1 MQIRISFVLI
11 MHTYSFI
18 MFLDVPFNKADF
30 PIPRLSV
37 NHPNF
42 QDFHQEED
50 FQENLKIFLN
60 PISMVSNDR
69 AMLSNIFDP
78 DFKADDI
85 SYELF
90 TKNNKEQGVHLNMD
104 DITQL
109 KDSPFNPAWP
119 VKIII
124 HGWTDNGDT
133 FWLHDIRR
141 NYLSIGDYNV
151 ICVNWFAGS
160 SREYLTSVRLTHQ
173 VNKFLASYE
182 LKI

>member
-1 MQIRISFVLI
+1 M
-11 MHTYSFI
+11 
-18 MFLDVPFNKADF
+18 PFNKADF
-30 PIPRLSV
+30 PIPRLSM

-42 QDFHQEED
+42 QDFHPGED
-50 FQENLKIFLN
+50 FQDNLLEIFLN
-60 PISMVSNDR
+60 PISMASHDR
-69 AMLSNIFDP
+69 AMLTNILDP
-78 DFKADDI
+78 DFKADAI

-90 TKNNKEQGVHLNMD
+90 TKENKEQGVHLNVD
-104 DITQL
+104 DTARL

-160 SREYLTSVRLTHQ
+160 SREYLTSVRLTRQ
-173 VNKFLASYE
+173 VNKTFSHLAN
-182 LKI
+182 